1 MGKKK
6 VVEQLKSIQADAIAL
21 FVKIHN
27 YHWNIKGLQFA
38 SVHAYTEGL
47 YDKAATIYDDTAERI
62 LQLNSKPVLTLDN
75 IAKITKIE
83 TEKGDSFDTKYI
95 VENIYKDFTYLLE
108 EFKNLSKLAD
118 EDGDKATAAY
128 ADDQIKEFEKELWKL
143 KQTLK

>member
-47 YDKAATIYDDTAERI
+47 YDKVATIYDDTAERI
-62 LQLNSKPVLTLDN
+62 LQLGSKPVLTLDD
-75 IAKITKIE
+75 IVKTTKVK
-83 TEKGDSFDTKYI
+83 TEEGDSFDTKY
-95 VENIYKDFTYLLE
+95 VLDSIYKDFSYLLE
-108 EFKNLSKLAD
+108 EFKTLSKLAD
-118 EDGDKATAAY
+118 EEGDKATGAY
-128 ADDQIKEFEKELWKL
+128 ADDQTKEFEKELWKL
-143 KQTLK
+143 RQTLN

>member
-47 YDKAATIYDDTAERI
+47 YDKVATIYDDTAERI
-62 LQLNSKPVLTLDN
+62 LQLGSKPVLTLDD
-75 IAKITKIE
+75 IAKTAKVK
-83 TEKGDSFDTKYI
+83 TEEGDSFDTKY
-95 VENIYKDFTYLLE
+95 VLESIYKDFSYLLE

-128 ADDQIKEFEKELWKL
+128 ADDQTKEFEKELWKL
-143 KQTLK
+143 RQTLN

>member
-6 VVEQLKSIQADAIAL
+6 VVEQLKGIQADAIAL

-38 SVHAYTEGL
+38 PIHAYTEGL
-47 YDKAATIYDDTAERI
+47 YDKVAEIYDDTAERV
-62 LQLNSKPVLTLDN
+62 LQLDAKPVLTLDD
-75 IAKITKIE
+75 IVKTTKIK
-83 TEKGDSFDTKYI
+83 TEKNDSFDAKYVLEKI
-95 VENIYKDFTYLLE
+95 HEDFTYLLE

-128 ADDQIKEFEKELWKL
+128 ADDQTKELEKELWKL
-143 KQTLK
+143 KQTLA

>member
-47 YDKAATIYDDTAERI
+47 YDKVATIYDDTAERI
-62 LQLNSKPVLTLDN
+62 LQLDSKPVLTLDD
-75 IAKITKIE
+75 IVKTTKIK
-83 TEKGDSFDTKYI
+83 TEKDDSFDTKY
-95 VENIYKDFTYLLE
+95 VLENIHKDFLYLLE
-108 EFKNLSKLAD
+108 EFKNLSKFAD
-118 EDGDKATAAY
+118 EEGDKATAAY
-128 ADDQIKEFEKELWKL
+128 ADDQTKEFEKELWKL
-143 KQTLK
+143 KQTLS

>member
-47 YDKAATIYDDTAERI
+47 YEKVATIYDDTAERI
-62 LQLNSKPVLTLDN
+62 LQIGSKPILTLDD
-75 IAKITKIE
+75 IAATTRVK
-83 TEKGDSFDTKYI
+83 TEKGDSFDTKY
-95 VENIYKDFTYLLE
+95 VLENIYEDFSSLLG
-108 EFKNLSKLAD
+108 EFKALAKLAEED
-118 EDGDKATAAY
+118 EDKVTATY
-128 ADDQIKEFEKELWKL
+128 ADDQAKELEKELWKL
-143 KQTLK
+143 KQTLE